1 MTTPPRRRWEHKVLG
16 FLSYP
21 ANIALGGVAALVLA
35 LPLVTL
41 LPAAIALA
49 RAFST
54 WRETG
59 NDAVFTN
66 TFREFGATWRR
77 SLVIGLVS
85 LVILVILVADIVFL
99 VTQLTVGG
107 APQPVILVSAAV
119 IPIGA
124 VVSLVLLSIPVA
136 AAQHRDETAR
146 HWIRAA
152 VGLVVAK
159 PLASLGILVVLLT
172 VLLACIALPTLV
184 PFAGM
189 SVPIYAAIVLW
200 GTPAGD
206 SSPR

>member
-1 MTTPPRRRWEHKVLG
+1 MLG

-21 ANIALGGVAALVLA
+21 ANIALGGVAAFVLA

-41 LPAAIALA
+41 IPASIALA
-49 RAFST
+49 RAFAT

-59 NDAVFTN
+59 NDSVFTN

-77 SLVIGLVS
+77 SLVIGLIS
-85 LVILVILVADIVFL
+85 LVVMVILVADIFFL
-99 VTQLTVGG
+99 VTQLAVGG
-107 APQPVILVSAAV
+107 APQPVILVAAAV

-136 AAQHRDETAR
+136 AAQHRDGTAR
-146 HWIRAA
+146 QWLRAA
-152 VGLVVAK
+152 VGLVVGR
-159 PLASLGILVVLLT
+159 PLASLGMLVVFAT
-172 VLLACIALPTLV
+172 VLLACVALPTLV

-189 SVPIYAAIVLW
+189 SVPIYAAVVLW

-206 SSPR
+206 SQPR

>member
-1 MTTPPRRRWEHKVLG
+1 MLV

-21 ANIALGGVAALVLA
+21 ANVALGGVAAFILA

-41 LPAAIALA
+41 IPAAIALA
-49 RAFST
+49 RAFAS

-77 SLVIGLVS
+77 SLLIGLAS
-85 LVILVILVADIVFL
+85 LVILVILVADIMFL

-107 APQPVILVSAAV
+107 APQPVILISAAV

-124 VVSLVLLSIPVA
+124 VVSLVLLSVPVA
-136 AAQHRDETAR
+136 AAQHRDATAGQ
-146 HWIRAA
+146 WIRAA

-159 PLASLGILVVLLT
+159 PLASLGMLVVLAT
-172 VLLACIALPTLV
+172 VLLACIALPTLM

-189 SVPIYAAIVLW
+189 SVPIYAAVLFW

-206 SSPR
+206 SRPR